1 MWNNSDFSQ
10 QGYGYN
16 EESEE
21 SENSQDSSQ
30 ESEQS
35 SQSSQS
41 SVMES
46 SQEEESSHHVN
57 PWLRIQEEAIARHE
71 SRREALINE
80 YEQNGDSNEVAT
92 VKANNALLPIYR
104 KELRKVFLEDL
115 QWMHA
120 IKKNSTFR
128 KVMETK
134 NELKDTEGIDWL
146 EATELAIN
154 KRKFLLNRLF
164 NQQAVPEE

>member
-1 MWNNSDFSQ
+1 M
-10 QGYGYN
+10 
-16 EESEE
+16 
-21 SENSQDSSQ
+21 
-30 ESEQS
+30 
-35 SQSSQS
+35 
-41 SVMES
+41 
-46 SQEEESSHHVN
+46 
-57 PWLRIQEEAIARHE
+57 
-71 SRREALINE
+71 

-164 NQQAVPEE
+164 NQQAVPEQ